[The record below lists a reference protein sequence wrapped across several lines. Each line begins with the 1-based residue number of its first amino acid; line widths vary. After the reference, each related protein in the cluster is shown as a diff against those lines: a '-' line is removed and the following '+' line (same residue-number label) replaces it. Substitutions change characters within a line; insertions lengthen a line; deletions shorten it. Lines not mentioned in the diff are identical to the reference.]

1 MNIVHIDPDRCIGC
15 GQCLRAC
22 PAGVLQVVSLLA
34 VIRDGAQ
41 CFGEGACLGHCSAN
55 AISLVNREDVVFLP
69 DASYRTAR
77 CCYDSPQLPS

>member
-1 MNIVHIDPDRCIGC
+1 MNIVHIDPERCIGC

-34 VIRDGAQ
+34 EIRDGGR

-55 AISLVNREDVVFLP
+55 AIALKPRMAAEAAPFLMS
-69 DASYRTAR
+69 ARRTGR
-77 CCYDSPQLPS
+77 CRYEAL

>member
-1 MNIVHIDPDRCIGC
+1 MHIDPERCIGC

-34 VIRDGAQ
+34 VIRAGAQ

-55 AISLVNREDVVFLP
+55 AISLVEREYKVSLP
-69 DASYRTAR
+69 DPASRTAR
-77 CCYDSPQLPS
+77 CRYDIVTD